1 MKTCN
6 INILNS
12 SEKFTFPI
20 TIEERNYGISGVW
33 CFSEYQNDVYL
44 YRDNHPTTIHQINN
58 FRNET
63 LQGEEIPY
71 AKVWEVT
78 IVFPEYRDHV
88 ITNYLLD
95 AVIHIGNKNVHIFSE
110 TISTHDIVA
119 TPKTM
124 IYDGIR
130 YYECVQVSIPSPFD
144 VVYSDEWITFRE
156 ELCHEMP
163 NTNNAET
170 LLSVELYPLKDDFVY
185 PDYKAGYTNF
195 SLSRTPNDLTNLLE
209 FDGDF
214 NIKNTLYFNPVYEGD
229 FQLYMSE
236 TYGLNDIYNN
246 YSVKQELVLK
256 DSDNIYRF
264 FETDISSNT
273 TVLNKAE
280 LGMGWGDWK
289 VGMYFVSTI
298 NILDENENELM
309 VLYSNELPITLESF
323 AYLISKNEKIELEE
337 VEMNIYNLD
346 VVNKI
351 EKRIVQVTN
360 SVDDKSNIIN
370 NVFVLSS
377 KIDDLVIY
385 PKVTQNVLLPLNGY
399 KNKVTLFYLLIEGEC
414 FTEIGRNQQGVIFKI
429 DGNLLPNKE
438 VTGVYHILN
447 ESKEMV
453 TMGNYTYK

>member
-1 MKTCN
+1 MKTCS

-20 TIEERNYGISGVW
+20 IIEERNYGISGVW
-33 CFSEYQNDVYL
+33 YFSEYQNDVYL
-44 YRDNHPTTIHQINN
+44 YRDNHYTTIHQINN

-63 LQGEEIPY
+63 LRGEEIPY
-71 AKVWEVT
+71 TKVWDVT
-78 IVFPEYRDHV
+78 MVFPEYRDHD
-88 ITNYLLD
+88 IKNYLLD
-95 AVIHIGNKNVHIFSE
+95 AVIHVGDKTVHIFSE
-110 TISTHDIVA
+110 TISTHSIVA

-144 VVYSDEWITFRE
+144 VVYSDEWASFRE
-156 ELCHEMP
+156 RFCHETP

-170 LLSVELYPLKDDFVY
+170 LLSVELYPLKDDFIY
-185 PDYKAGYTNF
+185 PDYKAGYTTV
-195 SLSRTPNDLTNLLE
+195 SLSKTPNDLTNLLE
-209 FDGDF
+209 FDEEF
-214 NIKNTLYFNPVYEGD
+214 NIKNTLYFNSVYGGD

-264 FETDISSNT
+264 FETVMSSNK

-280 LGMGWGDWK
+280 LGMTWEDWK

-298 NILDENENELM
+298 NVLDENENELM

-323 AYLISKNEKIELEE
+323 AYLISKNEKIELEK

-360 SVDDKSNIIN
+360 GVDDKSNIIN
-370 NVFVLSS
+370 NVFVITS

-385 PKVTQNVLLPLNGY
+385 PKVTQNVLIPLNGY
-399 KNKVTLFYLLIEGEC
+399 KNKVTLFYLLIEGVC
-414 FTEIGRNQQGVIFKI
+414 FTEIGRNQQGVVFKI

-438 VTGVYHILN
+438 QNGVYHILD
-447 ESKEMV
+447 ESKDMV

>member
-1 MKTCN
+1 MKNCS
-6 INILNS
+6 INIVNS
-12 SEKFTFPI
+12 KEKFIFPI
-20 TIEERNYGISGVW
+20 IIEEAKHSFDNMWYW
-33 CFSEYQNDVYL
+33 SEVQNNIYIF
-44 YRDNHPTTIHQINN
+44 DNTNTITLHHVNN
-58 FRNET
+58 FQNIEVK
-63 LQGEEIPY
+63 GEEIPY
-71 AKVWEVT
+71 TRVYEMM
-78 IVFPEYRDHV
+78 IVFPENIDRN
-88 ITNYLLD
+88 ITTYLLD
-95 AVIHIGNKNVHIFSE
+95 VVIRIEETSIHLFSKQ
-110 TISTHDIVA
+110 IDVDDIVA
-119 TPKTM
+119 TPKTI

-130 YYECVQVSIPSPFD
+130 YYECIKVNFPNPFD
-144 VVYSDEWITFRE
+144 IIYTDEWSTFRE
-156 ELCHEMP
+156 QICNETP
-163 NTNNAET
+163 NTNNTES
-170 LLSVELYPLKDDFVY
+170 LLSIELYPLKDDFIY
-185 PDYKAGYTNF
+185 PDYKAGYTTF
-195 SLSRTPNDLTNLLE
+195 SLSSTPNNLTNLLE
-209 FDGDF
+209 FDEEF
-214 NIKNTLYFNPVYEGD
+214 NIKNTLYFNPIYDGD

-264 FETDISSNT
+264 FETDMTSDK

-280 LGMGWGDWK
+280 VGMTWEDWK

-323 AYLISKNEKIELEE
+323 AYLISKNEKIELEK

-370 NVFVLSS
+370 NIFVTTS

-438 VTGVYHILN
+438 QNGVYHILN

-453 TMGNYTYK
+453 TMGNYTYR